1 MCFLRLTLR
10 VCVMEDEP
18 VVFLAVL
25 CDVTLTLDTEPGMQ
39 FPQGGSLRAVGGGQD
54 ESVGRAGAGSSRLLE
69 EWTLSLNV

>member
-39 FPQGGSLRAVGGGQD
+39 FPQGGSLRAVGGGRMNPW
-54 ESVGRAGAGSSRLLE
+54 VGLE
-69 EWTLSLNV
+69 LGVPAFWRSGH